1 MINTKTERSILS
13 GDSLPANSLAQI
25 GTAFIDFMEA
35 DPDALL
41 LLNEEGIIQGVNSN
55 FERMFGYQKNYVIG
69 KQVTAFLPEYH
80 KEAFIAKLNRFLI
93 KNRETHE
100 IEGMEFIAHRS
111 NGEEFMAEIRMGYF
125 QVFNNSGVAISF
137 RDINWREEKNKA
149 ILHSNKIIREQNR
162 RLTNFSNI
170 VSHNLKSHA
179 NNFEAIL
186 NLLAN
191 ASTEEERQEMMKYLR
206 DLSSGLTTTI
216 GHVTEIVKIQNSK
229 DLKIEPINLYAYV
242 NKCIEILGIQLKA
255 TNATIHN
262 RVKPEIIL
270 NYNTANI
277 ESILLNF
284 LTNAIKYRHPSRDPV
299 IWVDAKETEDGLL
312 LQIKDNGLGINLQ
325 KHGDKLFEMY
335 KTFHNNKDAVGVG
348 LFITRYQ
355 VETLGGHISVESE
368 EGVGTTFTV
377 HFSANPH
384 P

>member
-1 MINTKTERSILS
+1 MIDNIIERPNLS
-13 GDSLPANSLAQI
+13 GDSLPSNSLSQI
-25 GTAFIDFMEA
+25 GSSFIDFMEA

-80 KEAFIAKLNRFLI
+80 KEAFITKLNRFLT
-93 KNRETHE
+93 KNRQSHE
-100 IEGMEFIAHRS
+100 IEGMEFMAHRS
-111 NGEEFMAEIRMGYF
+111 NGEEFMAEIRMGCF
-125 QVFNNSGVAISF
+125 QVFHNSGVAISF
-137 RDINWREEKNKA
+137 RDINFREEKNKA

-191 ASTEEERQEMMKYLR
+191 ASSEEERQEMMKYLR

-229 DLKIEPINLYAYV
+229 DLRIEPINLYAYV
-242 NKCIEILGIQLKA
+242 NKCIEILGIQLRA

-262 RVKPEIIL
+262 FVKPDIIL

-284 LTNAIKYRHPSRDPV
+284 LTNAIKYRHPDRDPE

-312 LQIKDNGLGINLQ
+312 LHIKDNGLGIDL
-325 KHGDKLFEMY
+325 KRFGDKLFEMY
-335 KTFHNNKDAVGVG
+335 KTFHNNQDAVGVG

>member
-1 MINTKTERSILS
+1 MIDNIIERPNLS
-13 GDSLPANSLAQI
+13 GDSLPSNSLSQI
-25 GTAFIDFMEA
+25 GTSFIDFMEA

-80 KEAFIAKLNRFLI
+80 KEAFITKLNRFLT
-93 KNRETHE
+93 KNRQSHE
-100 IEGMEFIAHRS
+100 IEGMEFMAHRS
-111 NGEEFMAEIRMGYF
+111 NGEEFMAEIRMGCF
-125 QVFNNSGVAISF
+125 QVFHNSGVAISF
-137 RDINWREEKNKA
+137 RDINFREEKNKA

-191 ASTEEERQEMMKYLR
+191 ASSEEERQEMMKYLR

-229 DLKIEPINLYAYV
+229 DLRIEPINLYAYV
-242 NKCIEILGIQLKA
+242 NKCIEILGIQLRA

-262 RVKPEIIL
+262 FVKPDIIL

-284 LTNAIKYRHPSRDPV
+284 LTNAIKYRHPDRDPE

-312 LQIKDNGLGINLQ
+312 LHIKDNGLGIDL
-325 KHGDKLFEMY
+325 KRFGDKLFEMY
-335 KTFHNNKDAVGVG
+335 KTFHNNQDAVGVG